1 MARAKPQSELSRGA
15 KSKQAQSMASRSEAR
30 PPSVTPCESCPL
42 RQLSSFRPF
51 EAEELAFVKSL
62 KSGELVAEAGTTILL
77 DGSNSPHLFTVLSG
91 WAVRYKL
98 LAEGRRQVL
107 NFSMPGD
114 LLGLQASLFK
124 EMQHSV
130 DALTDVRLCVFPRQ
144 RIWELFKNYP
154 GLAFDMT
161 WLASREESILAEHLA
176 SVGQRSAYGRIA
188 YMILHLF
195 DRARRSGLARG
206 NKLTLPVTQ
215 QDLADAMGLSIVH
228 TNKTLKR
235 LRATGWI
242 TWTRQDLTVRDESRL
257 RDLAEYE
264 SVDKAPRPFI

>member
-1 MARAKPQSELSRGA
+1 M
-15 KSKQAQSMASRSEAR
+15 
-30 PPSVTPCESCPL
+30 
-42 RQLSSFRPF
+42 RQLATFRPF
-51 EAEELAFVKSL
+51 ETEELAFVKSL

-91 WAVRYKL
+91 WAVRYKVL
-98 LAEGRRQVL
+98 NEGRRQVL
-107 NFSMPGD
+107 NFALPGD

-144 RIWELFKNYP
+144 RIWELFKGYP

-161 WLASREESILAEHLA
+161 WLASREESMLADHLA

-188 YMILHLF
+188 YIILHLF
-195 DRARRSGLARG
+195 DRARRANLVRG

-215 QDLADAMGLSIVH
+215 QELADAMGLSIVH

-242 TWTRQDLTVRDESRL
+242 TWSRQELTIRDEARL
-257 RDLAEYE
+257 SELAEYQA
-264 SVDKAPRPFI
+264 VDQSPRPFI